1 MLGRPSEAGTWFEVC
16 SLPAEDVNR
25 ALVRP
30 VLSAAAAACLR
41 APLTGEMTNVV
52 SCLITSS
59 PHAHI
64 RVRNTST

>member
-30 VLSAAAAACLR
+30 VLSAAACR
-41 APLTGEMTNVV
+41 KSE
-52 SCLITSS
+52 
-59 PHAHI
+59 
-64 RVRNTST
+64 STADR